1 MNPMGASAGKGGAGK
16 EMAQAVAKQ
25 ALANTVKR
33 SVHKQDLSKEFQ
45 QASFIDSREKIISLS

>member
-1 MNPMGASAGKGGAGK
+1 MAASAGKGGAGR
-16 EMAQAVAKQ
+16 EMAGAVAKQ